1 MASNRMKATESIQE
15 LASVLAEA
23 NVPSVTCLRVLY
35 LLGERWKQMDNIAIM
50 QECNTIRDRTGI
62 RSRIYNDQKGT

>member
-1 MASNRMKATESIQE
+1 MKKTLSMKATESIHE

-23 NVPSVTCLRVLY
+23 NVPSVTCLRVLT
-35 LLGERWKQMDNIAIM
+35 LLGERWRQMDNLAIM

-62 RSRIYNDQKGT
+62 RERLHNNEE